1 MLLKY
6 RNNFLIFMIMR
17 NLKEALV
24 SMGYRKLES
33 NKSLWMKPFGFSV
46 IAIKIENNIVTMKIL
61 FNSKNETEVWSGWE
75 FNIKNDTDILKEL
88 KLGECELMRDFYP
101 FSSSPN
107 SKFDFLTKLDQA
119 NLISGCI

>member
-1 MLLKY
+1 MGK
-6 RNNFLIFMIMR
+6 
-17 NLKEALV
+17 LKEALV
-24 SMGYRKLES
+24 SMGYRKVES

-46 IAIKIENNIVTMKIL
+46 IAINVENNIVTMKIL
-61 FNSKNETEVWSGWE
+61 FNSKNETEVWSKSE
-75 FNIKNDTDILKEL
+75 FNIKNDTDILNEL

>member
-1 MLLKY
+1 MG
-6 RNNFLIFMIMR
+6 
-17 NLKEALV
+17 NLKNALV
-24 SMGYRKLES
+24 SMGYRKVES
-33 NKSLWMKPFGFSV
+33 NKSLWMKPFGFST
-46 IAIKIENNIVTMKIL
+46 IAINVENNIVTMKIL
-61 FNSKNETEVWSGWE
+61 FNSKNETEVWSKWE

>member
-1 MLLKY
+1 
-6 RNNFLIFMIMR
+6 MR
-17 NLKEALV
+17 KLKEALV
-24 SMGYRKLES
+24 SMGYRKVES

-46 IAIKIENNIVTMKIL
+46 IAINVENNIVTMKIL
-61 FNSKNETEVWSGWE
+61 FNSKNEIEVWSKWE

>member
-1 MLLKY
+1 MM
-6 RNNFLIFMIMR
+6 NNL
-17 NLKEALV
+17 NKALV
-24 SMGYRKLES
+24 SMGYRKVES

-61 FNSKNETEVWSGWE
+61 FNGKNKTEVWSGWE
-75 FNIKNDTDILKEL
+75 FNIENDTDILKEL
-88 KLGECELMRDFYP
+88 KCGECELMKDFYP
-101 FSSSPN
+101 FSSFPD

>member
-1 MLLKY
+1 MG
-6 RNNFLIFMIMR
+6 
-17 NLKEALV
+17 NLKKALV
-24 SMGYRKLES
+24 SMGYRKVEP
-33 NKSLWMKPFGFSV
+33 NKSLWMKPFGFST
-46 IAIKIENNIVTMKIL
+46 IAINVENNIVTMKIL
-61 FNSKNETEVWSGWE
+61 FNSKNEIEVWSKWE

>member
-1 MLLKY
+1 MG
-6 RNNFLIFMIMR
+6 

-24 SMGYRKLES
+24 SMGYRKVES

-46 IAIKIENNIVTMKIL
+46 IAINVENNIVTMKIL
-61 FNSKNETEVWSGWE
+61 FNSKNEIEVWSKWE

>member
-1 MLLKY
+1 MM
-6 RNNFLIFMIMR
+6 NNL
-17 NLKEALV
+17 NKALV
-24 SMGYRKLES
+24 SMGYRKVES

-46 IAIKIENNIVTMKIL
+46 IAINIENNIVTMKIL
-61 FNSKNETEVWSGWE
+61 FNSKNEIEVWSKWE

-88 KLGECELMRDFYP
+88 KFGECELMKDFYP
-101 FSSSPN
+101 FSSSPD

>member
-1 MLLKY
+1 MGK
-6 RNNFLIFMIMR
+6 
-17 NLKEALV
+17 LKEALV
-24 SMGYRKLES
+24 SMGYRKVES

-61 FNSKNETEVWSGWE
+61 FNSKNEIEVWSKWE

-107 SKFDFLTKLDQA
+107 SKFDFLTRLDQA

>member
-1 MLLKY
+1 MGK
-6 RNNFLIFMIMR
+6 
-17 NLKEALV
+17 LKEALV
-24 SMGYRKLES
+24 SMGYRKVER
-33 NKSLWMKPFGFSV
+33 NKPLWMKPFGFST
-46 IAIKIENNIVTMKIL
+46 IAINVENNIVTMKIL
-61 FNSKNETEVWSGWE
+61 FNRLTNDEIEVWAKWE

-101 FSSSPN
+101 FSGSPN

>member
-1 MLLKY
+1 MEK
-6 RNNFLIFMIMR
+6 
-17 NLKEALV
+17 LKEALV
-24 SMGYRKLES
+24 SMGYRKVES

-46 IAIKIENNIVTMKIL
+46 IVINVENNIVTMKIL
-61 FNSKNETEVWSGWE
+61 FNSKNEIEVWSKWE

-107 SKFDFLTKLDQA
+107 SKFDFLTKLYQA

>member
-1 MLLKY
+1 MGK
-6 RNNFLIFMIMR
+6 
-17 NLKEALV
+17 LKEALV
-24 SMGYRKLES
+24 SMGYRKVES

-46 IAIKIENNIVTMKIL
+46 IAINIENNIVTMKIL
-61 FNSKNETEVWSGWE
+61 FNSKNETEVWSKWE

>member
-1 MLLKY
+1 MG
-6 RNNFLIFMIMR
+6 
-17 NLKEALV
+17 NLKKALV
-24 SMGYRKLES
+24 SMGYRKVEP

-46 IAIKIENNIVTMKIL
+46 IAIKAESNIVTMKIL
-61 FNSKNETEVWSGWE
+61 FNRLTNDEIEVWAKWE

-88 KLGECELMRDFYP
+88 KFGECELMRDFYP
-101 FSSSPN
+101 FSSSPS

>member
-1 MLLKY
+1 
-6 RNNFLIFMIMR
+6 MIMGK
-17 NLKEALV
+17 LKEALV
-24 SMGYRKLES
+24 SMGYRKVES

-46 IAIKIENNIVTMKIL
+46 IAINVESNIVTMKIL
-61 FNSKNETEVWSGWE
+61 FNSKNETEVWSKWE

>member
-1 MLLKY
+1 MKK
-6 RNNFLIFMIMR
+6 
-17 NLKEALV
+17 LKEALV
-24 SMGYRKLES
+24 SMGYRKVES

-46 IAIKIENNIVTMKIL
+46 IAINVENNIVTMKIL
-61 FNSKNETEVWSGWE
+61 FNSKNEIEVWSKWE

>member
-1 MLLKY
+1 
-6 RNNFLIFMIMR
+6 MIMG

-24 SMGYRKLES
+24 SMGYRKVES

-46 IAIKIENNIVTMKIL
+46 IAINVENNIVTMKIL
-61 FNSKNETEVWSGWE
+61 FNSKNEIEVWSKWE

>member
-1 MLLKY
+1 MGK
-6 RNNFLIFMIMR
+6 
-17 NLKEALV
+17 LKEALV
-24 SMGYRKLES
+24 SMGYRKVES
-33 NKSLWMKPFGFSV
+33 NKSLWMKPFGFFFFF
-46 IAIKIENNIVTMKIL
+46 INIENNIVTMKIL
-61 FNSKNETEVWSGWE
+61 FNSKNETEVWSKWE

>member
-1 MLLKY
+1 
-6 RNNFLIFMIMR
+6 MR

-24 SMGYRKLES
+24 AMGYRKVEP
-33 NKSLWMKPFGFSV
+33 NKPLWMKPIGFSV

-101 FSSSPN
+101 FSSSAD

>member
-1 MLLKY
+1 MGK
-6 RNNFLIFMIMR
+6 
-17 NLKEALV
+17 LKEALV
-24 SMGYRKLES
+24 SMGYRKVES

-46 IAIKIENNIVTMKIL
+46 IAINVENNIVTMKIL

-75 FNIKNDTDILKEL
+75 FNIENDTDILKEL

>member
-1 MLLKY
+1 
-6 RNNFLIFMIMR
+6 MIMGK
-17 NLKEALV
+17 LKEALV
-24 SMGYRKLES
+24 SMGYRKVEP

-46 IAIKIENNIVTMKIL
+46 IAIKAESNIVIMKIL
-61 FNSKNETEVWSGWE
+61 FNGLSNDEIEVWSKWE

>member
-1 MLLKY
+1 
-6 RNNFLIFMIMR
+6 MIMG
-17 NLKEALV
+17 NLKEVLV
-24 SMGYRKLES
+24 SMGYRKVES

-46 IAIKIENNIVTMKIL
+46 IAINVENNIVTMKIL
-61 FNSKNETEVWSGWE
+61 FNSKNEIEVWSKWE

>member
-1 MLLKY
+1 MG
-6 RNNFLIFMIMR
+6 
-17 NLKEALV
+17 NLKKALV
-24 SMGYRKLES
+24 SMGYRKVEPNQL
-33 NKSLWMKPFGFSV
+33 LWMKPFGFSV
-46 IAIKIENNIVTMKIL
+46 IAIKAESNIVTMKIL
-61 FNSKNETEVWSGWE
+61 FNRLSNYEIEVWSGRE
-75 FNIKNDTDILKEL
+75 FNIENDTDILKEL

>member
-1 MLLKY
+1 MGK
-6 RNNFLIFMIMR
+6 
-17 NLKEALV
+17 LKEALV
-24 SMGYRKLES
+24 SMSYRKVEP

-46 IAIKIENNIVTMKIL
+46 ITINVENNIVTMKLL
-61 FNSKNETEVWSGWE
+61 FNHKNEIEVWSKWE

-101 FSSSPN
+101 FLSSPD

>member
-1 MLLKY
+1 
-6 RNNFLIFMIMR
+6 MR

-24 SMGYRKLES
+24 TMGYRKVER
-33 NKSLWMKPFGFSV
+33 NKPLWMKPIGFST
-46 IAIKIENNIVTMKIL
+46 ISIKIENNIVTMKL
-61 FNSKNETEVWSGWE
+61 LCTYDETEVWSGWE
-75 FNIKNDTDILKEL
+75 FNIKNDTNILKEL

-107 SKFDFLTKLDQA
+107 SKFDLLTKLDQA